1 MEHSES
7 QFANRLVASMRQIVF
22 RTSANAQLVVAKN
35 WYEQQRHGLG
45 DEFARSLESAV
56 NRVAR
61 NPFAAPAVY
70 QDVRRVLLKRF
81 PYSVFYIADD
91 DNLLVL
97 SCLHTRR
104 SAVDWSRISAT

>member
-1 MEHSES
+1 ML
-7 QFANRLVASMRQIVF
+7 NIVF
-22 RTSANAQLVVAKN
+22 RASADAQLVAAKA
-35 WYEQQRHGLG
+35 WYDQQRHGLG
-45 DEFARSLESAV
+45 DEFARSLESAI

-61 NPFAAPAVY
+61 NPFAAPVVY

-81 PYSVFYIADD
+81 PYSVFYTSDG

-104 SAVDWSRISAT
+104 AAVEWSNNSD